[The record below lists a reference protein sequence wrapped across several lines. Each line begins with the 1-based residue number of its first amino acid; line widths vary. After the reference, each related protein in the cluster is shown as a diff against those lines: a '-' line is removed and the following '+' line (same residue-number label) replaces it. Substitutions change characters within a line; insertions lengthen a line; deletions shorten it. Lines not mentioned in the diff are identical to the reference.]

1 MADNRRYPSRPVL
14 GIGALIF
21 RGNHILLV
29 ERGKEPLKGL
39 WSLPGGA
46 LETGE
51 SLRDGIRREVLEE
64 TGLTVEPVEV
74 ATIFERIMRDEQGQ
88 TEYHYVLIDYICEAA
103 SGEARAA
110 TDVSAVA
117 WVSET
122 ELLQYKLTEG
132 TLPVIL
138 EAFRK
143 RKKS

>member
-1 MADNRRYPSRPVL
+1 MPDNRRYPARPVL

-21 RGNHILLV
+21 RRNRILLV
-29 ERGKEPLKGL
+29 QRGKEPLKGW

-64 TGLTVEPVEV
+64 TGLVVQPKEV
-74 ATIFERIMRDEQGQ
+74 ATIFERIIHDSEGRP
-88 TEYHYVLIDYICEAA
+88 EYHYVLIDYICTAQPGDA
-103 SGEARAA
+103 KPA

-117 WVSET
+117 WVSEK
-122 ELLQYKLTEG
+122 ELPQYQLTEG

-143 RKKS
+143 RKK